1 MQQLKSPNINMKT
14 CNGVQQIIHS
24 FTWSRRQ
31 QVANYFAPFLLHASK
46 GACQLQR
53 ELGEGRAIQFF
64 YPSFLPVGRF
74 YMWVHFFWRA
84 VFFFSAGKR
93 NFTPDRKHAQTN
105 ETCLSEQQRNT
116 EFSVPF
122 IFRHGSSQNH
132 LWLGAI
138 TGEIHLKVAWT
149 ESSFFY
155 IYQYHYQLSKDRDRI
170 QHQ

>member
-53 ELGEGRAIQFF
+53 EMGEGRAIQFF

-84 VFFFSAGKR
+84 VFFFLRVNKTSLLIGSMHRRTKLAFQSSRETLNSVSHLYLGMGHHR
-93 NFTPDRKHAQTN
+93 ITYGQVLSQVRFT
-105 ETCLSEQQRNT
+105 
-116 EFSVPF
+116 
-122 IFRHGSSQNH
+122 
-132 LWLGAI
+132 
-138 TGEIHLKVAWT
+138 
-149 ESSFFY
+149 
-155 IYQYHYQLSKDRDRI
+155 
-170 QHQ
+170 